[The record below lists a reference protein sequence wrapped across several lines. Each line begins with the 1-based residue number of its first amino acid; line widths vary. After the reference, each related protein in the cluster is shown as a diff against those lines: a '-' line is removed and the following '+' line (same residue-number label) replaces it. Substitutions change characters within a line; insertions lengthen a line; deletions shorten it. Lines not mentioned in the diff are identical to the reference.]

1 LINASELRYRR
12 LFEAAREGIL
22 ILDAETG
29 QIVDV
34 NPFLIEMLGYS
45 KAAFLGKK
53 LWEIG
58 LPQDIAASKKIFTEL
73 QHSKYI
79 RYENL
84 PLEKKDSTSIKVE
97 FVCIVYDVGDKKV
110 IQCTIRDI
118 TERKMVE
125 EALAQVAERDSAVS
139 ILASKLVSSISI
151 SDISGMVLETAE
163 RFTGTTY
170 GFIGYVDPEA
180 GYLVSP
186 PMVNSIWEPSHS
198 NDESDIFKKSETAWD
213 WVLNNRQS
221 FFTNTPADDLRFI
234 DTTSIPIP
242 IRNFLSV
249 PALIGTEL
257 VGQVVSANSNRN
269 YSQQD
274 LEFVERLAKLYAIA
288 IQHHRTEDKIR
299 KMAYHDP
306 LTGLPNRTLF
316 NDRYLIAQARAKRY
330 RNRIGFMVIDIDHF
344 KNINDT
350 LGHAAGDEILK
361 DFSGVML
368 SILRKTD
375 TVMRLGGDEFVIM
388 LPDVAEVEHIVNV
401 AQKVLEAVRKPFIFH
416 DHEIRITASI
426 GISIYPEDGEN
437 VEMLLK
443 CADLAM
449 YYIKKKGRD
458 NYTRYVPG
466 MGDG

>member
-1 LINASELRYRR
+1 
-12 LFEAAREGIL
+12 
-22 ILDAETG
+22 
-29 QIVDV
+29 
-34 NPFLIEMLGYS
+34 
-45 KAAFLGKK
+45 
-53 LWEIG
+53 
-58 LPQDIAASKKIFTEL
+58 
-73 QHSKYI
+73 
-79 RYENL
+79 
-84 PLEKKDSTSIKVE
+84 
-97 FVCIVYDVGDKKV
+97 
-110 IQCTIRDI
+110 
-118 TERKMVE
+118 
-125 EALAQVAERDSAVS
+125 
-139 ILASKLVSSISI
+139 
-151 SDISGMVLETAE
+151 
-163 RFTGTTY
+163 
-170 GFIGYVDPEA
+170 
-180 GYLVSP
+180 
-186 PMVNSIWEPSHS
+186 
-198 NDESDIFKKSETAWD
+198 
-213 WVLNNRQS
+213 
-221 FFTNTPADDLRFI
+221 
-234 DTTSIPIP
+234 
-242 IRNFLSV
+242 
-249 PALIGTEL
+249 
-257 VGQVVSANSNRN
+257 
-269 YSQQD
+269 
-274 LEFVERLAKLYAIA
+274 VERLAKLYAIA